1 MNDSNTNID
10 SGMNSDLIGVRL
22 DTLADTLDFDI
33 KQYEKVSKKIGDL
46 YEASDLLY
54 RTLGRNNPA
63 YLALEQEINTLNTE
77 SDWWAER
84 NYQNTNRY
92 WSLVE
97 EYEEQYGENYI
108 PERGAN
114 WEPAWHTSSP
124 CDDREPNWDMV
135 SRHDSN
141 EGW

>member
-1 MNDSNTNID
+1 MNTTNDNI
-10 SGMNSDLIGVRL
+10 SIRL
-22 DTLADTLDFDI
+22 DTLADILDHDI

-46 YEASDLLY
+46 YEASDLIY
-54 RTLGRNNPA
+54 RTLGRTNPA
-63 YLALEQEINTLNTE
+63 YLALEQEITTLNTE
-77 SDWWAER
+77 SDWRAER
-84 NYQNTNRY
+84 NAKNTNRY

-97 EYEEQYGENYI
+97 EYEEQYEENYI

-114 WEPAWHTSSP
+114 WEPNWHTSEP
-124 CDDREPNWDMV
+124 YDDSEPTWDAV